1 MVYYSSVVERLFEGT
16 VSQCWLF
23 REGCMVNDALTFLH
37 NCVKLCIRF
46 MSSLLHL
53 PFSSHL
59 LPRDSWAL
67 EKKRCRSCIRNS
79 VVGPRVVPRVAGHP
93 DMILRLDFLV

>member
-1 MVYYSSVVERLFEGT
+1 MVYYSPVVERLFEGT